1 MRHFREVKEIR
12 ETHETA
18 TRQIDTTNQFTK
30 HQTMVIEIDLLYEIG
45 AKMIYAIEELATTN
59 YATADVV
66 VEKLQLKEKR
76 EHELRR
82 LKNAATT
89 MKTHYGVNAEGID
102 NVVHVINAEL
112 LDKKSIIGRKF

>member
-1 MRHFREVKEIR
+1 MRHFREIKEIR

-18 TRQIDTTNQFTK
+18 MRQIDAANHFTD
-30 HQTMVIEIDLLYEIG
+30 HQTMVIEVDLLYEIG
-45 AKMIYAIEELATTN
+45 AKMICAIEELAT
-59 YATADVV
+59 AHCVTADVV
-66 VEKLQLKEKR
+66 TEKLRLKEKR

-102 NVVHVINAEL
+102 NVVHAINAEL
-112 LDKKSIIGRKF
+112 LDKKSIIGRKI